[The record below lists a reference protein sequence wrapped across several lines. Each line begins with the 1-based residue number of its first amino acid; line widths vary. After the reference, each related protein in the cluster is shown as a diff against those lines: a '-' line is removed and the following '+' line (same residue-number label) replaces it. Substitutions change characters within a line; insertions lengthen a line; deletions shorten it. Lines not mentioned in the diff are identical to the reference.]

1 MGSSFTACNTTV
13 TVRVKDTVLNSEF
26 TTYLFLIFIVALVLL
41 IIMVGIAFEVDFR
54 LAEIERKVC
63 AAQKQSTCAAQ
74 KHRSYVP
81 PVRVN
86 VQSIK
91 DNIV

>member
-13 TVRVKDTVLNSEF
+13 TVRVKDTVLNFEF
-26 TTYLFLIFIVALVLL
+26 TTYLFLILIVALVLL
-41 IIMVGIAFEVDFR
+41 IIMVGIAFEIDFR
-54 LAEIERKVC
+54 LAEIERIVC
-63 AAQKQSTCAAQ
+63 AAQKQSTSQ
-74 KHRSYVP
+74 EQRSYVP
-81 PVRVN
+81 PVKVN